1 MIKLVSLM
9 GDIMKN
15 SWILLIFI
23 YALLKGSRDGMKKAA
38 LKKSSSGEILFFYTL
53 LGFILTIP
61 FSQGAFSLSP
71 LYILFAFLKAGVVCT
86 AWMFSLVALK
96 KMPVSLFGIVD
107 LSRMIFSTCFG
118 VFILGESFT
127 LGKGIGI
134 FLVITGLLLVNIKK
148 ESGSNATTIPI
159 LVAALLNCFF
169 NALSG
174 TMDKVL
180 MQYMEASQLQF
191 WYMLFM
197 TLIYGAVLLIR
208 KEKISVKNLK
218 TNYWIPIMSIS
229 LVIGDRI
236 LFVANAHPL
245 SEVTVMTVIKQ
256 ASVIVTVLTG
266 WLAFKEKHILYKIM
280 CTLIVLAGIFIAVFL

>member
-1 MIKLVSLM
+1 ME
-9 GDIMKN
+9 N
-15 SWILLIFI
+15 SWIILIFL
-23 YALLKGSRDGMKKAA
+23 YALLKGSRDGMKKMA

-53 LGFILTIP
+53 LAFIFAIP
-61 FSQGAFSLSP
+61 FSQNALSLAP
-71 LYILFAFLKAGVVCT
+71 LYIFLAFLKAGVVCT
-86 AWMFSLVALK
+86 AWMFSLMALK

-134 FLVITGLLLVNIKK
+134 ILVITGLLLVNMKK
-148 ESGSNATTIPI
+148 ESDSKKATLSI
-159 LVAALLNCFF
+159 LIAALLNCFF

-208 KEKISVKNLK
+208 KEKISIKSLK

-266 WLAFKEKHILYKIM
+266 WLVFKEKHILYKIM

>member
-1 MIKLVSLM
+1 
-9 GDIMKN
+9 MKN
-15 SWILLIFI
+15 GWIILIFL
-23 YALLKGSRDGMKKAA
+23 YALLKGSRDGMKKMA

-53 LGFILTIP
+53 LGFIFTIP
-61 FSQGAFSLSP
+61 FAQNALSLAP
-71 LYILFAFLKAGVVCT
+71 LYIFFAFLKAGVVCT
-86 AWMFSLVALK
+86 AWMFSLMALQ

-134 FLVITGLLLVNIKK
+134 ILVITGLLLVNMKK
-148 ESGSNATTIPI
+148 ESDSKKATLPI
-159 LVAALLNCFF
+159 LIAALLNCFF

-208 KEKISVKNLK
+208 KEKISIKSLK

-266 WLAFKEKHILYKIM
+266 WLVFKEKHILYKIM